1 MPQQRRLIIIPIVHT
16 RADFG
21 SLGSKVPA
29 DQQYETMATQYWRA
43 GSEYVQKLPGDF
55 SKLKVYQDGL
65 PNVPPELVTYVIDRA
80 KPVNYDILRWL
91 RKQGRILSVQKIQ
104 NY

>member
-29 DQQYETMATQYWRA
+29 DQQYETMATQY
-43 GSEYVQKLPGDF
+43 
-55 SKLKVYQDGL
+55 
-65 PNVPPELVTYVIDRA
+65 
-80 KPVNYDILRWL
+80 
-91 RKQGRILSVQKIQ
+91 
-104 NY
+104 